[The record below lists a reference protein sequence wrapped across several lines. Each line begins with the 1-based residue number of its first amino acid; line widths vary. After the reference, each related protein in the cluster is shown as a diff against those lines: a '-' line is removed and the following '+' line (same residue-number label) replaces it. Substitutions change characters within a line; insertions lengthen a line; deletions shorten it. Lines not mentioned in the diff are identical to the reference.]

1 MRMQLSILS
10 NCSLTSFSP
19 TSPLTSESIFSFV
32 PSRLRRFGRDIES
45 SLSSC
50 SCWSFE
56 SDDAG
61 DVSWDVSSEP
71 DEAES
76 G

>member
-19 TSPLTSESIFSFV
+19 TNPLTSDSIFSFV

-50 SCWSFE
+50 CCWSSE
-56 SDDAG
+56 SDVAG
-61 DVSWDVSSEP
+61 DVPLEVTPE
-71 DEAES
+71 
-76 G
+76 